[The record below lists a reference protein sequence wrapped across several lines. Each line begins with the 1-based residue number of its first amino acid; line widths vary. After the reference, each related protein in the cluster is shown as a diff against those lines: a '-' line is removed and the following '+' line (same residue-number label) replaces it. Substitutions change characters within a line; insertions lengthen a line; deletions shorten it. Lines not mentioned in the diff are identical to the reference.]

1 VRKLAK
7 PPFKAEPTD
16 KICPVCGMIY
26 PDGIEII
33 HVWNPTLH
41 GGAIHILISRG
52 SKAFMVSY
60 SAPYRPDLHPLFP
73 MHPRKRV
80 QAMLE
85 FTELKREAEMFL
97 RQLAEFRQ
105 NFINKNTNSISLVN
119 LRD

>member
-1 VRKLAK
+1 MRKLAK

-33 HVWNPTLH
+33 HARNPTLH

-60 SAPYRPDLHPLFP
+60 SAPYRPDLQPLYP
-73 MHPRKRV
+73 MPPKRKIK
-80 QAMLE
+80 AILDLA
-85 FTELKREAEMFL
+85 ELTREAEL
-97 RQLAEFRQ
+97 ILNQPEDFR
-105 NFINKNTNSISLVN
+105 KKMLMEVKTHA
-119 LRD
+119 